1 MYLIILHSISY
12 DCKGMLMYASSAT
25 LLNNKGFGGGG
36 FIKRGNSDVL
46 IYIIYQFLI
55 SVNPKH
61 NIKHL
66 LKYLSCQ
73 TSHIVYIFCSPY

>member
-25 LLNNKGFGGGG
+25 LLNNKGFGGGV
-36 FIKRGNSDVL
+36 IKRGNSDVL